1 MLSERKKVCGIDPHK
16 KMCAAVVIQDKPI
29 ETLAQLKFENN
40 RQGLDKLIKTLTETG
55 CNTVVIE
62 TTNTFWQGISRA
74 LIQRG
79 YNVVPISP
87 QTVPKKSEKNDFLDA
102 SWLAITYLDERVKEA
117 YFAPPAIQKLR
128 SLLRTRHMLVRTRT
142 MYKNRLKAELSRA
155 GLHLGSVVTDV
166 FGKRGTLIL
175 KTLTTEGVD
184 GIRALEGSD
193 VLPKYAYINLLKA
206 LDEAFMENFDAQVIT
221 ILLLS
226 IESANRTIKM
236 IDGFVNELLHN
247 EPKLLGMVKL
257 IMTIP
262 GIGFTTAATLV
273 AEIGDFKRFASG
285 KKIAK
290 WAGLVPRIRESG
302 GKTYYGRITKRGSPF
317 VRWILYEA
325 ATSIVTTK
333 KPARLYEFYRR
344 IATRRGTKVARV
356 ALARKLLVTIHAMV
370 MKGEQ
375 YVDAMAYT
383 STYERKMYLLELE
396 RRKYRDM
403 LMEIKEEL
411 KKVRLDIQASTD
423 T

>member
-40 RQGLDKLIKTLTETG
+40 RQGLDRLLKTLTETD

-74 LIQRG
+74 LMQRG
-79 YNVVPISP
+79 YNVIPISP

-155 GLHLGSVVTDV
+155 GLHLSNVVTDV

-175 KTLTTEGVD
+175 KALATEGID
-184 GIRALEGSD
+184 GIRAIEDNS
-193 VLPKYAYINLLKA
+193 VLPKDVYVNLLKA
-206 LDEAFMENFDAQVIT
+206 LDKAFMENFDAQVIT
-221 ILLLS
+221 VLLLS
-226 IESANRTIKM
+226 IENLNKTIKM

-247 EPKLLGMVKL
+247 EPELLKTVKL

-262 GIGFTTAATLV
+262 GIALTTATTVV
-273 AEIGDFKRFASG
+273 AEVGDFRRFASG

-290 WAGLVPRIRESG
+290 WAGLVPRMRESG

-325 ATSIVTTK
+325 ATSITTTK

-344 IATRRGTKVARV
+344 IAIRRGTKIARV

-370 MKGEQ
+370 VKDEQ
-375 YVDAMAYT
+375 YIDARAY
-383 STYERKMYLLELE
+383 SNTYERKMYLLELE
-396 RRKYRDM
+396 RRKHRER
-403 LMEIKEEL
+403 LMETKEEL
-411 KKVRLDIQASTD
+411 TTIRLDLRASTD